1 MEDRKSFFQPVYE
14 VLKGATAEGVCLKY
28 GISKGE
34 LDRRFAEYQKY
45 ARQMAALDDLPSGKV
60 SRNDPCPCGSG
71 KKYKKCCLPIHEE
84 IKKNLPE
91 DQWQRKRRQAQQ
103 KQVLEKEVQRGFGML
118 ADNQFER
125 ARKFALRLLK
135 NYPEDDRLHD
145 IVYVASLKSGDY
157 DEAFVIARNRWQVSR
172 EEKEYYQ
179 ERGRHKREE
188 QGHIVNFYSPSTWL
202 EKFWIA
208 QRARHYRDE
217 FPAIKNQKIYNLVKK
232 LEGANDLKQ
241 YPTRDEEGYKQRYR
255 ALKPVIDE
263 LKSYDMMETLPCVLP
278 LTYYFNWASLFVP
291 EIISSFDNGTSIRL
305 LAELSMF
312 RYPYFA
318 QLCLKELEGFG
329 KRAVPIIGDVLK
341 SNKAFDELKVGIILV
356 LGNIPSDESF
366 EILAGLTEHENP
378 YIVNWVAQA
387 MAKHKNPLAL
397 KYLEKARERLGE
409 LSKIAGAIRELSE
422 LES

>member
-1 MEDRKSFFQPVYE
+1 MEGRSVFFQPVYE
-14 VLKGATAEGVCLKY
+14 VLKGATVEGVCLKY

-34 LDRRFAEYQKY
+34 LDKRFAEYQRY
-45 ARQMAALDDLPSGKV
+45 AKQMAALDELPAGKI

-91 DQWQRKRRQAQQ
+91 EHWQRKRRQAQQ
-103 KQVLEKEVQRGFGML
+103 RQVLEKEVQRGFGML

-135 NYPEDDRLHD
+135 SYPEDDRLHD
-145 IVYVASLKSGDY
+145 IVYVACLKSGDY
-157 DEAFVIARNRWQVSR
+157 DEAFVIARNRWQVSC

-179 ERGRHKREE
+179 EKGRHKREE

-208 QRARHYRDE
+208 QRARHYSEE
-217 FPAIKNQKIYNLVKK
+217 FPESGNQKIRELVEK
-232 LEGANDLKQ
+232 LKEANDLKK
-241 YPTRDEEGYKQRYR
+241 YPARNEEGYKQRYKD
-255 ALKPVIDE
+255 LKPVIDE
-263 LKSYDMMETLPCVLP
+263 LKNCNMKETLPYVLP

-291 EIISSFDNGTSIRL
+291 EIVSSFDNETSIRL

-329 KRAVPIIGDVLK
+329 ERAVPIIEDVLK
-341 SNKAFDELKVGIILV
+341 NNKAFDELKVGIILV
-356 LGNIPSDESF
+356 LGNIPSTESF
-366 EILAGLTEHENP
+366 KILADLTEHENP

-387 MAKHKNPLAL
+387 IAKHKNPLAL
-397 KYLEKARERLGE
+397 EYLEKARERLGE

-422 LES
+422 LKN